1 MILDEYNS
9 SMGILLEINS
19 LGTKGLKIGDI
30 IQEYRLKELVQS
42 IDTELDIKNYFNSLN
57 LIISYQGLSII
68 NYDLSRLHTKGEIYN
83 IIFYSGTGIMN
94 KTFMLSLQD
103 ETLVGV
109 IRHSGKEIFR
119 LPILEIDEFS
129 TELYFNTIIKRYD
142 IDVPYDVLI
151 KILKLCILS
160 YGNGLYIKY
169 IDLYN
174 FYKIVDK
181 ATTVLEHLLGSGI
194 ITHEKLNG

>member
-42 IDTELDIKNYFNSLN
+42 IDTGLNIKNYFNNLN

-68 NYDLSRLHTKGEIYN
+68 NYDLSRLHTKGETYN
-83 IIFYSGTGIMN
+83 ITFYSGTGIMN
-94 KTFMLSLQD
+94 KTFLLSLQD

-174 FYKIVDK
+174 FYKRK
-181 ATTVLEHLLGSGI
+181 
-194 ITHEKLNG
+194 